1 MTTEKTTLIETAAR
15 SAFTV
20 LLTIAGHTLLGI
32 VLGLAI
38 LLSLLPELRALG
50 TLEGMPATGVPIGA
64 LLALPVIVAN
74 NWKVALVVAT
84 FAVAFPVGWFLV
96 GKQNG
101 VRRIVSRFLDEHRAI
116 AVGLATDGLFA
127 GLKLGAG
134 AVNAPRRVDL
144 GALRSLLSGPLPRA
158 TEAMRD
164 APRIVRLAARLLLSR
179 AGKLPALRAAFEAI
193 QQPDLDLETARLRT
207 AEALQG
213 ALDPRDFL
221 PSRRPALLLLAAE
234 LLLFVALK
242 LLV

>member
-20 LLTIAGHTLLGI
+20 LLAIAGHTLLGI
-32 VLGLAI
+32 VLGIAI
-38 LLSLLPELRALG
+38 LHTLLPELRALG
-50 TLEGMPATGVPIGA
+50 TLEGMPATRVPIGA

-74 NWKVALVVAT
+74 NWKVALLVAT

-96 GKQNG
+96 GKQSG
-101 VRRIVSRFLDEHRAI
+101 VRRIVHRFLGEHRAV

-127 GLKLGAG
+127 GLRVASG
-134 AVNAPRRVDL
+134 AVQQRVDV
-144 GALRSLLSGPLPRA
+144 GALRSLLTGPLPRA

-193 QQPDLDLETARLRT
+193 QQPDLDLDTARRRT
-207 AEALQG
+207 ADALLG

-234 LLLFVALK
+234 LLLFVAVK

>member
-20 LLTIAGHTLLGI
+20 LLAIAGHTLLGI
-32 VLGLAI
+32 VLGLGI
-38 LLSLLPELRALG
+38 LLSLLPELRSLG
-50 TLEGMPATGVPIGA
+50 TLEGMPATRAPIGA
-64 LLALPVIVAN
+64 LLALPVVVAG
-74 NWKVALVVAT
+74 NWKVALLVAT

-101 VRRIVSRFLDEHRAI
+101 VRRIVNRFLSEHRAV

-127 GLKLGAG
+127 GLELGAG
-134 AVNAPRRVDL
+134 VARRVDV
-144 GALRSLLSGPLPRA
+144 GALRSLLTGPLPRA

-193 QQPDLDLETARLRT
+193 QQPDLDLGTARLRT

-234 LLLFVALK
+234 LLLFVVVK

>member
-20 LLTIAGHTLLGI
+20 LLAIAGHTLLGI

-50 TLEGMPATGVPIGA
+50 TLEGMPAARVPIGA
-64 LLALPVIVAN
+64 LLALPVIVAD
-74 NWKVALVVAT
+74 NWKVALIVAAFT
-84 FAVAFPVGWFLV
+84 VAYPIGWFLV
-96 GKQNG
+96 GKRNG
-101 VRRIVSRFLDEHRAI
+101 VRKIVNRFLVEHRAV

-127 GLKLGAG
+127 GLEVAAG
-134 AVNAPRRVDL
+134 AARRVDA
-144 GALRSLLSGPLPRA
+144 GALRSLLSGSLPRA

-179 AGKLPALRAAFEAI
+179 AGRIPALRVALESLKEP
-193 QQPDLDLETARLRT
+193 QLDLDLARRRA

-221 PSRRPALLLLAAE
+221 PSRRPALLLLASE
-234 LLLFVALK
+234 LALFAAIK